1 MRIPLIATAA
11 LFAAL
16 VAFGALAV
24 LVISEGAGGE
34 LLYLTVGVA
43 AAAVL
48 VAIATFYQ
56 YERPPVE
63 VSRIPIENFSLWA
76 DVGEPGA
83 GLRRLGAGD
92 MESALRIT
100 GADFGSLASNT
111 GLLSERLSILMGR
124 HGFDELTRSK
134 LHRSAYSLL
143 EDIRSIIKKMG
154 SGEGR
159 STESVQKLFDSIEGC
174 AAQAD
179 RIANKLYDFERGK
192 PEIVRAYSE
201 PLRRAAE
208 KLSRDLRLANTNL
221 RNYMKVTTETP
232 APVAAP
238 SQ

>member
-11 LFAAL
+11 LIVAVAAL
-16 VAFGALAV
+16 IVAG
-24 LVISEGAGGE
+24 GTGGE
-34 LLYLTVGVA
+34 LLPLTVGAA

-56 YERPPVE
+56 YKRPPVE
-63 VSRIPIENFSLWA
+63 VARIPIENFSLWA
-76 DVGEPGA
+76 DIGEPAA
-83 GLRRLGAGD
+83 GLRRLGEGD
-92 MESALRIT
+92 VESALRIT
-100 GADFGSLASNT
+100 SADFNSLASNV
-111 GLLSERLSILMGR
+111 GLLSERLSILIGR

-143 EDIRSIIKKMG
+143 EDIRSIIKKMR

-159 STESVQKLFDSIEGC
+159 STESIQRLFDDIEGC

-192 PEIVRAYSE
+192 PEIVRAYTE

-221 RNYMKVTTETP
+221 RNYMKVAMGEQ
-232 APVAAP
+232 APVAI
-238 SQ
+238 SQQ

>member
-11 LFAAL
+11 LIMAVIAL
-16 VAFGALAV
+16 GTSAF
-24 LVISEGAGGE
+24 VISEGAGGE
-34 LLYLTVGVA
+34 LLYLTFGA
-43 AAAVL
+43 AAASVL

-56 YERPPVE
+56 YRKPPVE
-63 VSRIPIENFSLWA
+63 VSNIPIENFSLWA

-83 GLRRLGAGD
+83 GLRRLSEGD
-92 MESALRIT
+92 IEAALRIIS
-100 GADFGSLASNT
+100 ADFSALAPNV

-124 HGFDELTRSK
+124 HGFDDLTRSK
-134 LHRSAYSLL
+134 LHRSAYNLL

-159 STESVQKLFDSIEGC
+159 STEGIQRLLDSIEGC

-192 PEIVRAYSE
+192 PEVVRVYTE

-221 RNYMKVTTETP
+221 RNYMKVAIGVP
-232 APVAAP
+232 AQVAAP
-238 SQ
+238 KQ